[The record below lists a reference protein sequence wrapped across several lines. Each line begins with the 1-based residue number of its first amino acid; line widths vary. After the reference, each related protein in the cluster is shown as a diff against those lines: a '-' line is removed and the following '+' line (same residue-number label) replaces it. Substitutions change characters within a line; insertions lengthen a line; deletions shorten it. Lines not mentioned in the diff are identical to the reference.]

1 MGRFE
6 GQVRRIWY
14 GGLCLSLG
22 RSHSHCQGGKGEN
35 SSNSTPFRYKSRL
48 LVPVKS
54 WPALRYLE
62 KPDSGWTVMA
72 RPRQCWAF
80 STSPHSSRRLAHI
93 FRACGW
99 SVSVHLERALTEL
112 FRELE
117 LTFVQQLVQAV
128 NLLGNCL
135 LLGKLVILGAL
146 LWFGFPH
153 DGPCSQGAVTE
164 TLLMLVAT

>member
-1 MGRFE
+1 MDSDGAPE
-6 GQVRRIWY
+6 AVL
-14 GGLCLSLG
+14 GLLHLAALQQKVG
-22 RSHSHCQGGKGEN
+22 AHLQG
-35 SSNSTPFRYKSRL
+35 
-48 LVPVKS
+48 
-54 WPALRYLE
+54 LRVV
-62 KPDSGWTVMA
+62 G
-72 RPRQCWAF
+72 
-80 STSPHSSRRLAHI
+80 
-93 FRACGW
+93 
-99 SVSVHLERALTEL
+99 VHLERALTEL

-146 LWFGFPH
+146 LWFGFPY